1 MNVNSV
7 YGYAMNQITKLT
19 LTASL
24 AVLLTACGGS
34 HPKLTHFKAF
44 DERFTTVIDTSDPGV
59 LKNLG
64 DMFYDQ
70 VEATGT
76 QADLDFVYLIDVT
89 TAAGSER
96 YRCTKTGYCQL
107 RTEGAEMQREIVYL
121 ERYRELYDL
130 SNLN

>member
-1 MNVNSV
+1 MNN
-7 YGYAMNQITKLT
+7 NNTKLT
-19 LTASL
+19 ITAIL
-24 AVLLTACGGS
+24 FLVLSACGGS

-44 DERFTTVIDTSDPGV
+44 DERFTTVIDTSDPAT
-59 LKNLG
+59 LKDLG
-64 DMFYDQ
+64 DMFFDQ

-76 QADLDFVYLIDVT
+76 QADFDFVYLIDVS

>member
-1 MNVNSV
+1 MFNSV
-7 YGYAMNQITKLT
+7 YGYAMNNKIKLT
-19 LTASL
+19 SILTL
-24 AVLLTACGGS
+24 IMLLSACGSG

-44 DERFTTVIDTSDPGV
+44 DERFTTVIDTSDPAM

-70 VEATGT
+70 VEATGA
-76 QADLDFVYLIDVT
+76 QGNLDFVYLIDVS